1 MGWLGYTEREALD
14 TSIPAIETA
23 YEGLVEKLRL
33 IQHGQFVA
41 VAGESPA
48 AEPTEQRKPS
58 GQAIFAVLRQ
68 AASPAH
74 AKRVPRQ

>member
-33 IQHGQFVA
+33 IQQGQFVA
-41 VAGESPA
+41 VAGEPP
-48 AEPTEQRKPS
+48 AEPVEQRKPS

>member
-33 IQHGQFVA
+33 IQHNQFVA
-41 VAGESPA
+41 VTGETPQPLQA
-48 AEPTEQRKPS
+48 APPS
-58 GQAIFAVLRQ
+58 GAAVFAVLRQ
-68 AASPAH
+68 AGSAAH
-74 AKRVPRQ
+74 AKRVTP